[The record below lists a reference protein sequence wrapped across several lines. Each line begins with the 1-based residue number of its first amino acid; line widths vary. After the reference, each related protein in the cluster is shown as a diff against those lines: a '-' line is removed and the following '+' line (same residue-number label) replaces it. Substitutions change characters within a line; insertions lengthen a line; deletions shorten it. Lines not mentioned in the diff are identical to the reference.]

1 MIIISVQRFFVESLA
16 KQKDL
21 LDVKCGYCV
30 IESSCLT
37 KSSEVYVT
45 DRGCLGQVR
54 KIGRQKSMGVLDIY
68 GFEIFEVSAATSPLR
83 FPPANL
89 LLNVTVVI
97 FHVTIPKIR
106 PFLRMDVSC
115 PATILVSVKLLDPSK
130 SFSIKSLPFFPLPV

>member
-1 MIIISVQRFFVESLA
+1 MVIIAVQWFFFESLA

-21 LDVKCGYCV
+21 IDVKFGHCM
-30 IESSCLT
+30 IESNCLT
-37 KSSEVYVT
+37 KSSEMCVT
-45 DRGCLGQVR
+45 DQGCLGQVR

-83 FPPANL
+83 FPPKCYSRSFKQSFFQAA
-89 LLNVTVVI
+89 
-97 FHVTIPKIR
+97 IPKIR